1 MKPASKLP
9 LVELVLREGNAP
21 GFDSAGRQTAM
32 LIYPHGRTL
41 MRYALLG
48 IALVLF
54 FTWIGAF
61 LVFHVVGALIH
72 LVLIVAVILFVFHL
86 LSGRRS
92 A

>member
-1 MKPASKLP
+1 
-9 LVELVLREGNAP
+9 
-21 GFDSAGRQTAM
+21 M
-32 LIYPHGRTL
+32 LIFPYGGTL

-72 LVLIVAVILFVFHL
+72 LVLLVAIILFVFHL
-86 LSGRRS
+86 FAGRRP